1 MMTPSELAVLGLI
14 AEQPRHGYEIEKVIE
29 DRGMREWTEIGFSS
43 IYYLL
48 KKLEKHGLVEGNIEP
63 SVGRGPATR
72 VYHLTEAGRLAWRE
86 ALVDVLSVPRGANN
100 PFLIGLANL
109 PELSTAEALEALRTY
124 RGELSKKWGQLVIR
138 VDELR
143 PLPQHVEAMFNY
155 SLAMIEAEFNWVDGL
170 IRQMEDEGVES

>member
-1 MMTPSELAVLGLI
+1 M
-14 AEQPRHGYEIEKVIE
+14 
-29 DRGMREWTEIGFSS
+29 
-43 IYYLL
+43 
-48 KKLEKHGLVEGNIEP
+48 KKLEKQGLVEGNIEP

-109 PELSTAEALEALRTY
+109 PELSTAEALETLRTY

-170 IRQMEDEGVES
+170 IRQMEDEGGES